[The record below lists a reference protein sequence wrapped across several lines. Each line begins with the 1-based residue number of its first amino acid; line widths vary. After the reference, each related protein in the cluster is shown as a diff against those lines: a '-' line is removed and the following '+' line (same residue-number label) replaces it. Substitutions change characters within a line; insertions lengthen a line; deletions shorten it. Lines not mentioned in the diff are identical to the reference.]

1 MSEKDNKN
9 EGDESWS
16 GKSLFPDDM
25 NPYAKDDPYY
35 NTGLWPVVDSGIEE
49 WPEFEPPSAKIASS
63 SGKSSSE
70 RPEPI
75 VLPPEGP
82 VDPAEMQVLFTER
95 DARNI
100 RFRSLIAKGRHMMT
114 LGLDAA
120 AEKYFRKAADEGY
133 HEANFQIAL
142 LRIGGVLKDTGRG
155 SDVQRGPDAR
165 DAGSV
170 DSAGRGTM
178 RKDLAEHF
186 ALMADSLFRY
196 ADDHMILQ
204 TGEVLEKA
212 ASLGLVGVPGPEG
225 IAGGYRAILKRHSET
240 SWDIINY
247 DEASAI
253 QNLMVMF
260 SVCRNA
266 DHYDMSG
273 MLGVLLVKLKEFMAT
288 QEFEEFAKRFKEGG

>member
-1 MSEKDNKN
+1 MTEKDRKN
-9 EGDESWS
+9 EDDDTLA

-25 NPYAKDDPYY
+25 NPYAKDDSYY
-35 NTGLWPVVDSGIEE
+35 NTGLWPILDSVSGTGLDE
-49 WPEFEPPSAKIASS
+49 WSEFEQPSDKNPSS
-63 SGKSSSE
+63 VENTPSGK
-70 RPEPI
+70 PEPI
-75 VLPPEGP
+75 VLPPEGS
-82 VDPAEMQVLFTER
+82 VDSKDMQVLFTER
-95 DARNI
+95 DARNV
-100 RFRSLIAKGRHMMT
+100 RFRNLIAKGRHMMA
-114 LGLDAA
+114 LGVDAA

-133 HEANFQIAL
+133 HEANYQIAL
-142 LRIGGVLKDTGRG
+142 VRINRVMKEEAAG
-155 SDVQRGPDAR
+155 SGPDAQRGPDAR
-165 DAGSV
+165 DAGSG
-170 DSAGRGTM
+170 DGSGRGTM
-178 RKDLAEHF
+178 RRDLAEHF

-204 TGEVLEKA
+204 TREVLEKA

-225 IAGGYRAILKRHSET
+225 VAGGYRAILKRHSET

-273 MLGVLLVKLKEFMAT
+273 MVGVLLVKLKEFMAT
-288 QEFEEFAKRFKEGG
+288 KEFE